1 MERMNYRGLRNPLLF
16 FLSLILLFATYS
28 CNKRSG
34 PPRLLV
40 FSKTAAFYH
49 GSIPA
54 GNAALIKLATE
65 NGYDIDTTNNAE
77 WFNEDS
83 LKHYSA
89 VIFFSSTDE
98 VPNHYQEPA
107 FERYNQAGGGFVGT
121 HAASDQKYEWR
132 RTVERR
138 GGKE

>member
-40 FSKTAAFYH
+40 FSKTEAFYH

-65 NGYDIDTTNNAE
+65 NGYAIDTTTNAE

-83 LKHYSA
+83 LKNYSA
-89 VIFFSSTDE
+89 VIFFSTTGD
-98 VPNHYQEPA
+98 VLNHYPEAA
-107 FERYNQAGGGFVGT
+107 FERYIQAGDRKST
-121 HAASDQKYEWR
+121 RLTSSHSCASRMPSYA
-132 RTVERR
+132 
-138 GGKE
+138 